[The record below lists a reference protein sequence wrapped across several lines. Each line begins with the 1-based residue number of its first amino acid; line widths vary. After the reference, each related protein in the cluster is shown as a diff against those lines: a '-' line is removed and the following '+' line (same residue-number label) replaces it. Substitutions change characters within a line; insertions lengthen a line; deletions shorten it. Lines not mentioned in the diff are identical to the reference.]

1 MKVIGNF
8 FVRIGQWIKNTA
20 WIQIIGLVGIVVG
33 IIIAA
38 PYAIRGIQGW
48 VATWDNSTFYQD
60 HRINY
65 EKYQQVISDD
75 KTSIIFFYE
84 ESCVNCESTQ
94 KHIEDFYKQYHD
106 LEGTKFDFYSINVA
120 WKDEANDNDI
130 TKDQL
135 EAAGEDLFNLYKS
148 QTDLK
153 ILGQYTDMNNTQVT
167 GLADPYDFPTPTIL
181 LVQDGGLKSIRLGY
195 DQNTLDGVY
204 ENLYYM
210 LTGTEF

>member
-1 MKVIGNF
+1 MLHGKMKL
-8 FVRIGQWIKNTA
+8 T
-20 WIQIIGLVGIVVG
+20 
-33 IIIAA
+33 
-38 PYAIRGIQGW
+38 
-48 VATWDNSTFYQD
+48 
-60 HRINY
+60 
-65 EKYQQVISDD
+65 
-75 KTSIIFFYE
+75 
-84 ESCVNCESTQ
+84 
-94 KHIEDFYKQYHD
+94 
-106 LEGTKFDFYSINVA
+106 
-120 WKDEANDNDI
+120 I